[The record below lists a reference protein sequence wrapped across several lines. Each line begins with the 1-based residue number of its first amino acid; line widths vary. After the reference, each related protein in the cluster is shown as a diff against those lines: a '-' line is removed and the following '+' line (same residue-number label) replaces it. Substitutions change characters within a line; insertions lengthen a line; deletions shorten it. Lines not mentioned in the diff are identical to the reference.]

1 MLWMLRL
8 LLRLKMQPNK
18 PELTDEQKQTE
29 LIDLISEEQ
38 RDYEDALQFL
48 GLEQV
53 DSEVRVKK

>member
-1 MLWMLRL
+1 
-8 LLRLKMQPNK
+8 MQPNK